1 MEASS
6 PAQAMAADF
15 VEVCFPAWPTRRSL
29 ASPPIAFSDRVGLAP
44 LGAAAFVAFAV
55 AVPGTIALV
64 SVVMLTFLLA
74 FVLLAPFAMMLLAWG
89 CWRHDCSSS
98 EFALRR
104 PGS

>member
-1 MEASS
+1 
-6 PAQAMAADF
+6 MAADF
-15 VEVCFPAWPTRRSL
+15 VEVCFPAWSTRRSL

-74 FVLLAPFAMMLLAWG
+74 FVLLAPFAMMLRVGVLAT
-89 CWRHDCSSS
+89 
-98 EFALRR
+98 R
-104 PGS
+104 PQLVGIRAAAPR